1 MLTPRLVV
9 CQILLMLLGAAVPA
23 WAGAPGPRT
32 PRERKLVV
40 RAEEATTLHLLRVAP
55 GTVTTVVF
63 NEDILPASVE
73 MKALAPLF
81 GQLKVYPGVMVLRP
95 AVAMPETSRPLIT
108 ARFAGED
115 APRQVSFLL
124 VTDPK
129 EVDTV
134 VEVSRHALSAEDL
147 GEELSLL
154 RGRCVAAEAGLATLR
169 AQCAQTGLAGAVL
182 TGALGPEPVSM
193 EWAPKAVEASGLEV
207 VRSALLYRHIQ
218 TRLMAFTLRNPPGSA
233 LWVPGVG
240 RLIQLGPDEK
250 EGQVIHREIP
260 VRMLEDR
267 LAPGASGQVVLEWHL
282 PEGLDP
288 QARYVVEVWNQ
299 EGDRSVRW
307 KGLSP

>member
-1 MLTPRLVV
+1 MVVWPMLVV
-9 CQILLMLLGAAVPA
+9 LLGAA
-23 WAGAPGPRT
+23 APEQPRV

-40 RAEEATTLHLLRVAP
+40 RAEEATTLQLLRVAP

-63 NEDILPASVE
+63 NEDILPASVDT
-73 MKALAPLF
+73 KSLAPLF

-95 AVAMPETSRPLIT
+95 TVAMPESSRPLLT
-108 ARFAGED
+108 VRFAGED

-154 RGRCVAAEAGLATLR
+154 RGRCAAAEAGLATLR

-193 EWAPKAVEASGLEV
+193 ERALAAVETPGLEV
-207 VRSALLYRHIQ
+207 KRSALLYRHVR
-218 TRLMAFTLRNPPGSA
+218 TRLMAFTLRNASSA
-233 LWVPGVG
+233 APWVPGVG

-250 EGQVIHREIP
+250 AGQVIQREIP
-260 VRMLEDR
+260 VRMLEAR
-267 LAPGASGQVVLEWHL
+267 LQPGASGQVVLEWHM
-282 PEGLDP
+282 PQDLDP
-288 QARYVVEVWNQ
+288 QALYVLEVWNQ

-307 KGLSP
+307 KGLSL

>member
-1 MLTPRLVV
+1 MLVPRVV
-9 CQILLMLLGAAVPA
+9 VWPMVLMLLGAAAPA
-23 WAGAPGPRT
+23 QPPRV

-40 RAEEATTLHLLRVAP
+40 RTEETATLQLLRVAP

-63 NEDILPASVE
+63 NDDILPASVDT
-73 MKALAPLF
+73 KVLAPLF

-95 AVAMPETSRPLIT
+95 TVAMPESSRPLLT
-108 ARFAGED
+108 VRFAGED

-154 RGRCVAAEAGLATLR
+154 RGRCAAAEAGLATLR

-182 TGALGPEPVSM
+182 TGALGPEPVSV
-193 EWAPKAVEASGLEV
+193 ERPLTAVMTPGLEV
-207 VRSALLYRHIQ
+207 VESALLYRHIR
-218 TRLMAFTLRNPPGSA
+218 TRLMAFTLKNLPGA
-233 LWVPGVG
+233 PLWVPGAG
-240 RLIQLGPDEK
+240 RLIRLGPDEK
-250 EGQVIHREIP
+250 EAQVIQREIP
-260 VRMLEDR
+260 VRMLEAR
-267 LAPGASGQVVLEWHL
+267 LQPGASGQVVLEWHL
-282 PEGLDP
+282 PQDLEP
-288 QARYVVEVWNQ
+288 RARYVLEVWNQ

-307 KGLSP
+307 EGLSL

>member
-81 GQLKVYPGVMVLRP
+81 GQWKVYPGVMVLRP

-182 TGALGPEPVSM
+182 TGALGPAPVSM
-193 EWAPKAVEASGLEV
+193 EWAPKAVEASGLEFLE
-207 VRSALLYRHIQ
+207 SALLYRHIR
-218 TRLMAFTLRNPPGSA
+218 TRLMAFTLRNSPDA
-233 LWVPGVG
+233 AAWVPGVG
-240 RLIQLGPDEK
+240 RLIQLGADEK
-250 EGQVIHREIP
+250 ERQVIHREIP
-260 VRMLEDR
+260 VRMLETR
-267 LAPGASGQVVLEWHL
+267 LAPGASGQVVLEWHM
-282 PEGLDP
+282 PQDLDP
-288 QARYVVEVWNQ
+288 QARYVLEVWNQ

-307 KGLSP
+307 KGLSL

>member
-1 MLTPRLVV
+1 MLTPRVVV
-9 CQILLMLLGAAVPA
+9 CPILLMLLGAAVPA
-23 WAGAPGPRT
+23 WAGAPGPRV

-63 NEDILPASVE
+63 NEDILPQSVDT
-73 MKALAPLF
+73 KALAPLF

-95 AVAMPETSRPLIT
+95 TVAMPETSRPLIT

-169 AQCAQTGLAGAVL
+169 AQCAQSGLAGAVL
-182 TGALGPEPVSM
+182 TGALGPEPVSV
-193 EWAPKAVEASGLEV
+193 ERPPTAVGTPGLTVV
-207 VRSALLYRHIQ
+207 VRALLYRHIR
-218 TRLMAFTLRNPPGSA
+218 TRLMAFSLRNSPDA
-233 LWVPGVG
+233 AAWVPGEG
-240 RLIQLGPDEK
+240 RLIQLGPNEQ
-250 EGQVIHREIP
+250 EGQVIQREIP
-260 VRMLEDR
+260 VRMLEAR
-267 LAPGASGQVVLEWHL
+267 LAPGASGQMVLEWHM
-282 PEGLDP
+282 PEDLDP
-288 QARYVVEVWNQ
+288 RARYVLEVWNQ
-299 EGDRSVRW
+299 EGNRSVRW
-307 KGLSP
+307 EGLSL